1 MGSGLLW
8 YGQASGGQPLP
19 RAPHSFLAPA
29 GPSPISAL
37 QPTAWPLSLHELH
50 SLACLTLRL
59 FTPPG
64 RAPKAWPKEGFNKCL
79 KKRGK

>member
-29 GPSPISAL
+29 GPFPHQCPA
-37 QPTAWPLSLHELH
+37 AY
-50 SLACLTLRL
+50 SLASVPARTPFTCLPHPQTVHSSRKGPQGLAQ
-59 FTPPG
+59 G
-64 RAPKAWPKEGFNKCL
+64 RVQ
-79 KKRGK
+79 